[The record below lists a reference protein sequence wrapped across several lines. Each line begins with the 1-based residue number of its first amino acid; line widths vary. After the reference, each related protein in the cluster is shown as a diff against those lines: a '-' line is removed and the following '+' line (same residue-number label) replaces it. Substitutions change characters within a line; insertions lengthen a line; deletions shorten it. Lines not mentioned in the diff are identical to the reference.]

1 MPLGIVME
9 KNCALSV
16 DQCDCRSHCRF
27 RCISLIC
34 WVYFSDVMV
43 SPGFREL
50 EWIRLAADHQRVTMT
65 LLLCIF
71 GLGKC
76 FGASFGSNH
85 WAGHQQLSYK
95 IHFPSHVTIQS
106 RNGSLLLHG
115 IREDTSKWWFF
126 KIIICSQLMRHP
138 ATKFSTIPI
147 CFKCQTT
154 LEWSMLSSS
163 ATSRVVLRGSDSMM
177 ALSCCQL

>member
-1 MPLGIVME
+1 MVVSWGEVRWIRQIKQNFIALFIQLLKRLCNMPLGIVME

-71 GLGKC
+71 GFGKC

-95 IHFPSHVTIQS
+95 IHFPSHVTIQ
-106 RNGSLLLHG
+106 
-115 IREDTSKWWFF
+115 
-126 KIIICSQLMRHP
+126 
-138 ATKFSTIPI
+138 
-147 CFKCQTT
+147 
-154 LEWSMLSSS
+154 
-163 ATSRVVLRGSDSMM
+163 
-177 ALSCCQL
+177 